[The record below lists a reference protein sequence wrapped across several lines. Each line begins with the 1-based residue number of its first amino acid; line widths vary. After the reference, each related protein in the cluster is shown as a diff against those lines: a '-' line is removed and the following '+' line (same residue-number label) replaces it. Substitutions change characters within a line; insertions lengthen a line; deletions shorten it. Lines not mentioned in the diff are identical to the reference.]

1 MPRKLLVSAIIIVL
15 VAGIIYSSYYYY
27 LSQQKITLKISTTTS
42 LYATGLLDKLADE
55 FSKRVPNVI
64 LQFIP
69 VGSGAALRLA
79 AQGDVDMVFVHAPN
93 LEKQYIESGVLVNGS
108 IFAYNFFIIVGP
120 PEDPAGINGTSP
132 VDAMVKIYEAG
143 EEGKAEFISRGDNSG
158 THQRELLLW
167 KMAGL
172 NAFGKP
178 WYIETGTG
186 MSDTLL
192 VANEH
197 GAYTLSDI
205 GTFLKLKSEGR
216 LPYLEILVDQGD
228 LLLNIYS
235 VYLINP
241 QMFPHVKYDLAKE
254 FLEFVISDE
263 GQDIIA
269 NYGVNEVGQPLF
281 YPARG
286 KLRELKEKWDWFANQ
301 P

>member
-1 MPRKLLVSAIIIVL
+1 MHRRLLILAVIIIIV
-15 VAGIIYSSYYYY
+15 VAVAYSSYQIY
-27 LSQQKITLKISTTTS
+27 QERITLRISTTTS

-55 FSKRVPNVI
+55 FRKKGTNIIV
-64 LQFIP
+64 QFIP

-108 IFAYNFFIIVGP
+108 IFAYNYFVIVGP
-120 PEDPAGINGTSP
+120 PDDPAGIGGTSP
-132 VDAMVKIYEAG
+132 AEAMIKIYNAG
-143 EEGKAEFISRGDNSG
+143 EEGKAKFVSRGDNSG

-167 KMAGL
+167 KLVGL
-172 NAFGKP
+172 NASGKP

-192 VANEH
+192 VANEQN
-197 GAYTLSDI
+197 AYTLSDI
-205 GTFLKLKSEGR
+205 GTYLKLKGQGR

-228 LLLNIYS
+228 ILINIYS
-235 VYLINP
+235 VYIVNP
-241 QMFPHVKYDLAKE
+241 QKFPHVKYKLAKA

-269 NYGVNEVGQPLF
+269 SFGVEEFGQSLF

-286 KLRELKEKWDWFANQ
+286 KVEELQDMWNWLANL